1 MRVNERPLRTYWSL
15 VTVGMA
21 ALTFFGLTRR
31 AGFGAV
37 TATVCVVALRNA
49 AVILDHAV
57 TIGMSAILLGHT
69 NTLFPFMSARI
80 AIPSGQKVS

>member
-1 MRVNERPLRTYWSL
+1 MKAVMGNPAPPLGTIVVL

-21 ALTFFGLTRR
+21 TLTFFGLARW

-37 TATVCVVALRNA
+37 TATVSVVALRNA

-57 TIGMSAILLGHT
+57 TIGMSAILFGH
-69 NTLFPFMSARI
+69 RI
-80 AIPSGQKVS
+80 LSFLS